1 MRGMD
6 PLAQLLGSSPEMVA
20 VREQIRGLVKRQAEA
35 RRLPPILI
43 QGKTGTGKGLVA
55 RALHAASVR
64 ASGPFIDVNCAAIPE
79 TLLEAEMF
87 GVERGAFTD
96 ARQSRPGLFQLA
108 HRGTIFLDE
117 IALLPEALQAKL
129 LKVIEER
136 LVRRLGGTRSDPV
149 DVWVVTATNED
160 LAAATTARRFRADL
174 YHRLAVVTLSLP
186 SLRDRRDDVLLLA
199 EHFLDRACADYGI
212 PRKTLT
218 PPAQAALRNYAW
230 PGNVRELANLM
241 ERVVLLAED
250 VEVTPAMLDLTAA
263 APAEQESPPAAR
275 PAPTLASA
283 VDNVEREHLLAALT
297 ETRWNVSRA
306 AERLG
311 VSRNTLRYR
320 IEKHGLKPGA
330 TPPARRRGAA
340 TRQPVAIQPAVIQP
354 AATPAAAPPAAPVVA
369 RGRRRLTLLR
379 AMVVTEPG
387 SVARLPSFGVLDLL
401 ADKILTFG
409 GRVSELNAAGI
420 VGAFGLEPVED
431 AQVRAA
437 HAAQAILNGV
447 ERAQRD
453 EGAAIAVKI
462 AIHVDQFMVDPRAG
476 TAADVEA
483 RLRAWAVLDTLV
495 ASADTGSIVVS
506 EAAAPFLE
514 RRFDLTPVAG
524 GAFRLGGR
532 EPAGVGLRRRPA
544 GFVGRQHEL
553 ELLRSRFDSAAGG
566 RGQVVGIAG
575 DAGIGKSR
583 LLQELRL
590 GLTGQDLDYLEGQ
603 CQSYGTSTPYLP
615 VLDIVRSI
623 CRIARTDTPEHAADK
638 VRAVLDE
645 SGMNVA
651 ERAPCLL
658 HLLGLKDGVEQ
669 VTQLSPEVLK
679 ARIVEAL
686 RELILRQSQR
696 RPLVLVMED
705 LHWIDRSSEELFTSL
720 VEVIA
725 SARILLIA
733 TYRPGYRPGW
743 IDKSYAMQIGLQP
756 LPPADSL
763 SFVRARLASDEVS
776 EAVLQAILAKAEGN
790 PFFLE
795 ELARSVREQRVTSP
809 ELAVPDTV
817 QEVLQARID
826 RLGAEERQLLQTASV
841 VGKNVPVSLLEAV
854 AELSAGALE
863 VALTQLRS
871 GEFLYDTSVGP
882 EHEYTFKHALTHD
895 VAYGGLDPEQRRSLH
910 ARIVAVMESLYPQ
923 RLAEHIQRVAHHAY
937 HGGLWAKAATY
948 LRQAGVLAGAASA
961 HREAVA
967 CLEHALTAL
976 AELPETR
983 ETREAAVDIVFDL
996 RNSLLPLGEFA
1007 SIAQHLERA
1016 RAIAQAL
1023 GDHFRLCWIT
1033 VYLADYYRQVGLYD
1047 RAIESGQQVLAVAEP
1062 TGDRALLVA
1071 SRTYV
1076 AHARYAVGDYR
1087 AASELLTRNVDL
1099 LAGPLVRQR
1108 MGFPYLPAVHSRSWL
1123 ALCLAELGDFAAA
1136 IAVADEAV
1144 GIADASDDAI
1154 SLVLGHWGLG
1164 RAYLQKGELARA
1176 VPVLERGLEVTEA
1189 RAIPYFSPATASEL
1203 AWAYAL
1209 SGRIGDAIVLITK
1222 AVLQHASM
1230 RRTAGQS
1237 KALALLGRVHLLGAA
1252 MDDAHSA
1259 GLQALALA
1267 REHGER
1273 GNEAYALHLMGEI
1286 QSRRD
1291 HPSDSAAAESAYR
1304 TALAVAQELD
1314 MRPLAAYCRLGLG
1327 VLLERAGSRAEGQ
1340 EHISAAEGMAREMD
1354 MQLLRPA

>member
-1 MRGMD
+1 MPGMD
-6 PLAQLLGSSPEMVA
+6 CLAELLGSSPEITA
-20 VREQIRGLVKRQAEA
+20 VREQVRGLLKRQAEA

-43 QGKTGTGKGLVA
+43 QGKTGTGKGLLA
-55 RALHAASVR
+55 RAMHAASVR

-136 LVRRLGGTRSDPV
+136 QVRRLGGTRSDPV
-149 DVWVVTATNED
+149 DVWVVAATNED
-160 LAAATTARRFRADL
+160 LAAATTSRRFRADL

-186 SLRDRRDDVLLLA
+186 ALRDRRDDVLLLA

-212 PRKTLT
+212 PRRRLT
-218 PPAQAALRNYAW
+218 PPAQAALRSYAW

-241 ERVVLLAED
+241 ERVVLLGED
-250 VEVTPAMLDLTAA
+250 VEVTPAMLDLTAT
-263 APAEQESPPAAR
+263 PPEEQESAPAAR
-275 PAPTLASA
+275 PASTLASA
-283 VDNVEREHLLAALT
+283 VDNVEREHVLAALT

-330 TPPARRRGAA
+330 TLPARRRGAA
-340 TRQPVAIQPAVIQP
+340 SRQPEPLRPAVIH
-354 AATPAAAPPAAPVVA
+354 PAAAPPAPPPAAPVVA

-379 AMVVTEPG
+379 ATVVTEPG
-387 SVARLPSFGVLDLL
+387 SVVRLPSFGALDLL
-401 ADKILTFG
+401 ADKVLTFG

-453 EGAAIAVKI
+453 ERAAIAVKV
-462 AIHVDQFMVDPRAG
+462 AIHVDQFMVDPKAG

-483 RLRAWAVLDTLV
+483 RLRAWAVLDALV
-495 ASADTGSIVVS
+495 ASVDAGSIVVS

-514 RRFDLTPVAG
+514 RRFDLTPMAG
-524 GAFRLGGR
+524 NAFRLGGR
-532 EPAGVGLRRRPA
+532 EPAGGGVRRRPA

-590 GLTGQDLDYLEGQ
+590 GLTGQNLDYLEGQ
-603 CQSYGTSTPYLP
+603 CQSYGSSTPYFP
-615 VLDIVRSI
+615 VLDIVRTI
-623 CRIARTDTPEHAADK
+623 CQIARTDTREQATDK
-638 VRAVLDE
+638 VRVVLDE
-645 SGMNVA
+645 LGMNGA

-658 HLLGLKDGVEQ
+658 YLLGLKDGVDQ
-669 VTQLSPEVLK
+669 MLQLNSDVLK
-679 ARIVEAL
+679 TRIVEAL

-696 RPLVLVMED
+696 RPLVLVLED
-705 LHWIDRSSEELFTSL
+705 LHWIDQSSDELFTSM

-725 SARILLIA
+725 SARIMLIA
-733 TYRPGYRPGW
+733 TYRPGYRPRW

-756 LPPADSL
+756 LPPGESL
-763 SFVRARLASDEVS
+763 SFVQGRLGSHEVS
-776 EAVLQAILAKAEGN
+776 DAVLQAILAKAEGN

-795 ELARSVREQRVTSP
+795 ELAHSVREQRLTSP

-826 RLGAEERQLLQTASV
+826 RLGAEERELLQTAAV
-841 VGKNVPVSLLEAV
+841 VGKDVPVSLLEAV

-871 GEFLYDTSVGP
+871 SEFLYDTRVGP
-882 EHEYTFKHALTHD
+882 EHVYTFKHALTHD
-895 VAYGGLDPEQRRSLH
+895 VAYGSLDPEQRRSLH

-923 RLAEHIQRVAHHAY
+923 RMVEHIQRAAHHAY

-948 LRQAGVLAGAASA
+948 LRQAGVQAGVSSA

-967 CLEHALTAL
+967 CLENALTAL
-976 AELPETR
+976 AQLPETR

-996 RNSLLPLGEFA
+996 RNSLLPLGEFT

-1016 RAIAQAL
+1016 RGIAHSL

-1033 VYLADYYRQVGLYD
+1033 VYLTDYYRQVGLYT
-1047 RAIESGQQVLAVAEP
+1047 RAIESGQQVLGLAEP
-1062 TGDRALLVA
+1062 TGDRALIVA

-1076 AHARYAVGDYR
+1076 AHARYAVGEYR

-1108 MGFPYLPAVHSRSWL
+1108 MGFPYLPSVHSRSWL

-1144 GIADASDDAI
+1144 GIADATDDAI

-1176 VPVLERGLEVTEA
+1176 VPVLERGLEVSEA

-1203 AWAYAL
+1203 AWGYAL
-1209 SGRIGDAIVLITK
+1209 SGRVDDAIVLLK
-1222 AVLQHASM
+1222 NAVSRRSSM

-1237 KALALLGRVHLLGAA
+1237 KALSVLGRVHLLGGAIGE
-1252 MDDAHSA
+1252 AHNA
-1259 GLQALALA
+1259 GLQALAFA

-1273 GNEAYALHLMGEI
+1273 GNEAYALHLMGEV

-1291 HPSDSAAAESAYR
+1291 APGDSAAAESSYR
-1304 TALAVAQELD
+1304 SALAVTQDLG

-1327 VLLERAGSRAEGQ
+1327 MLLERAGSRADAEG
-1340 EHISAAEGMAREMD
+1340 HMSAADGMAREMD